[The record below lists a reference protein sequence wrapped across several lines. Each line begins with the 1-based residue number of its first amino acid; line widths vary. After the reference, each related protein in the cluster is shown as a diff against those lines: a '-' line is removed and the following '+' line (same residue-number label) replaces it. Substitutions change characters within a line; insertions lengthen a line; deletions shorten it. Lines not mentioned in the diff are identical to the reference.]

1 MKSTAMDGEKMYEKH
16 IPDKDCYPEYKNN
29 SHNLEENS
37 LTFKMGKRFE

>member
-1 MKSTAMDGEKMYEKH
+1 MDGEKMYEKH
-16 IPDKDCYPEYKNN
+16 TPDKDCYPEYKNN